1 MIGAALYV
9 LIVGAF
15 LGAGAWSA
23 ERILAS
29 LRWPRR
35 AAWLAAVLLAV
46 GLPAW
51 YLPQAVP
58 GQSPVQLPAPR
69 SQRASPRARPAGAS
83 FRSGQPG
90 SPRASLRRSRV
101 LHPVRSTALR
111 AWVRLAFLVCWGLLS
126 LVLLGRMLIGTLTLR
141 RRTRQAKI
149 AELDGAAVS
158 LTEDLGPA
166 VLGLWQP
173 RILIPRWLLDA
184 PAVQRAAALAHE
196 REHLRAHDA
205 RWLALGR
212 LLVRLLPWNLPLWW
226 LVRRLSQAIEL
237 DCDARVVRGGFAA
250 GAYGESLLAIATRAP
265 AAAGPAI
272 GLFERRSRLGR
283 RARIL
288 VTPTRW
294 WWRWAALPLYAVTL
308 TAALAAGTFP
318 APPVDAALGA
328 RNAALET
335 ARMVTAQRREA
346 QAATRRLLQHGGP
359 DALAAAA
366 LLVPVSELRIVHG
379 RLASPADAAQRLAW
393 LARAVARA
401 PERAD
406 LLLLE
411 ISQCRAWRQPCD
423 QTALDVRLRAL
434 DPHNGAGWLDALAD
448 AASNSDPAAIDA
460 ALAAIGHTSRVDTY
474 YTTLTARLTDA
485 LHHIGGEPVRDALP
499 WVNGMLTGE
508 LFDGFSAFAV
518 ACRPPATATAR
529 RLQLCRMASLA
540 FERGDTLL
548 AIATGSTVA
557 ARLWPVGSPE
567 QRAAVARLRQIHY
580 REAQSQKLL
589 LPPDHRLEAL
599 LDLLDGRLYSRT
611 VAWDARYPS
620 EQAVLRTQLV
630 HAGLRPDPPPGWKDP
645 DSP

>member
-9 LIVGAF
+9 VIVGAF
-15 LGAGAWSA
+15 LGAAAWSA

-35 AAWLAAVLLAV
+35 GAWLAAVLLAV

-51 YLPQAVP
+51 HLPQAVP
-58 GQSPVQLPAPR
+58 DQSPVQLPTPR
-69 SQRASPRARPAGAS
+69 PPRASPPAQLTAAS
-83 FRSGQPG
+83 TRSAYSR
-90 SPRASLRRSRV
+90 SPRAGLRRPRV
-101 LHPVRSTALR
+101 PQPLWTTQLHAR
-111 AWVRLAFLVCWGLLS
+111 VRLAFLVSWGTLS
-126 LVLLGRMLIGTLTLR
+126 LILLGRMLIGTLTLR

-149 AELDGAAVS
+149 ADLDGVAVS
-158 LTEDLGPA
+158 LTDELGPA
-166 VLGLWQP
+166 VLGLWRP
-173 RILIPRWLLDA
+173 RILIPRSLLDG
-184 PAVQRAAALAHE
+184 PAEQRRAALAHE

-226 LVRRLSQAIEL
+226 LLQRLRQAIEV

-250 GAYGESLLAIATRAP
+250 DAYGASLLAIATRAP
-265 AAAGPAI
+265 AHAGPAV
-272 GLFERRSRLGR
+272 GLFERRSQLGR
-283 RARIL
+283 RVRIL
-288 VTPTRW
+288 VTPTRR
-294 WWRWAALPLYAVTL
+294 WWRWAALPLYALTL

-328 RNAALET
+328 RNAALDT
-335 ARMVTAQRREA
+335 ARSVAAQRREA
-346 QAATRRLLQHGGP
+346 QAATRRLLQRGGP

-379 RLASPADAAQRLAW
+379 RLASPADAVQRLAW
-393 LARAVARA
+393 LARAVAKA

-423 QTALDVRLRAL
+423 QAALDARLRAL

-448 AASNSDPAAIDA
+448 AASNNDPAAIDA
-460 ALAAIGHTSRVDTY
+460 ALAAIGHTSRVETY

-485 LHHIGGEPVRDALP
+485 LHQIGGEPVRDALP

-518 ACRPPATATAR
+518 ACRPPATAR
-529 RLQLCRMASLA
+529 RLQLCRTASLA
-540 FERGDTLL
+540 FEHGDTLL
-548 AIATGSTVA
+548 ASAIGSETAV
-557 ARLWPVGSPE
+557 RLWPADTPE
-567 QRAAVARLRQIHY
+567 RRAAATRLRQIHY

-611 VAWDARYPS
+611 VEWDARYPS
-620 EQAVLRTQLV
+620 EQVVLRAQLV
-630 HAGLRPDPPPGWKDP
+630 HAGLRTDPPPGWKDP